1 MSKVSEALE
10 PWVYDPMY
18 KGDDAPDQPDP
29 NEGKSE
35 PDCCDE
41 CDWLEAQV
49 DGWIDNQIKE
59 SKLEKSMDGWRTNEG
74 GDGTWIDPAGGIHDD
89 NDDDPARLYE

>member
-1 MSKVSEALE
+1 MSKVAEAIE

-41 CDWLEAQV
+41 CDWLESRV
-49 DGWIDNQIKE
+49 DIMIDNQIKE
-59 SKLEKSMDGWRTNEG
+59 AKLEKAMGR
-74 GDGTWIDPAGGIHDD
+74 TWIDPAGGIHDD
-89 NDDDPARLYE
+89 NDDDPASSYE

>member
-29 NEGKSE
+29 NEGL
-35 PDCCDE
+35 PGMGDPCCCDG
-41 CDWLEAQV
+41 Q
-49 DGWIDNQIKE
+49 N
-59 SKLEKSMDGWRTNEG
+59 MD
-74 GDGTWIDPAGGIHDD
+74 
-89 NDDDPARLYE
+89 

>member
-29 NEGKSE
+29 NEGLPE

-41 CDWLEAQV
+41 CDWLESKV
-49 DGWIDNQIKE
+49 EVMIDNQIKE
-59 SKLEKSMDGWRTNEG
+59 PKLEKASKNK
-74 GDGTWIDPAGGIHDD
+74 WIDPMGIEHDD
-89 NDDDPARLYE
+89 NESGLEAYE